1 MGLKWLR
8 DRFRHLKIVLWAVV
22 AVFVLLV
29 FVDWGTGRSGRG
41 GPEDVAVRVGERV
54 VTEREFLDEVRRS
67 ERQMRD
73 LYGNQW
79 DQLRDQV
86 NLANQTA
93 QRFIQRELLK
103 EEASRLGLVVS
114 DRELQEEIVAM
125 PVFQRSGGG
134 FVGSETYQRVLRA
147 NQTTPE
153 AFEAGLRE
161 DLLIRKLTTLM
172 ERSVWV
178 SDAEVEDSFR
188 RERETADLT
197 LIMIRYEDFLGEV
210 EVDQAALEAYYQER
224 AEQYAR
230 PEQRVVRYLAVETS
244 RLRRTLPVEDAELET
259 YYRQH
264 QQEFV
269 EGEQA
274 RARHVLIR
282 VDPNASAEARAEAE
296 LKAQQVATQARGGI
310 DFAAL
315 AAASSDDP
323 ATKGAGGDLGW
334 FGRGRMVPEFE
345 EAVFG
350 ATPGEV
356 VGPVQST
363 YGYHVIKV
371 DEFRPERQL
380 PLEEVREQVRFKV
393 LEGRAAAEAETRA
406 AALYQ
411 RVKGEQLAT
420 DEAWQALADEDPAVV
435 LNLSPPFEVD
445 GSIPGLG
452 DDPDLVRR
460 VFAATAGD
468 VGGPRAV
475 SRGWVVW
482 QLAEV
487 RVAGVPPFDE
497 VRDRVEQE
505 ARRGA
510 AVSRAMSAT
519 AGVAA
524 RWRAGA
530 DPASLAEQLR
540 TTVQQATDHRRGTAV
555 ASLGLAPG
563 LDRAVFSATE
573 GEVVGPV
580 ELKERGAAVARVD
593 RLQVATAAQL
603 ATEREAVRSR
613 LESQRAGQ
621 LLDALLAERRRDAV
635 VTVNAELVERFAPR
649 PRR

>member
-1 MGLKWLR
+1 MALKWLR
-8 DRFRHLKIVLWAVV
+8 DRFKHLKIILWAVV

-41 GPEDVAVRVGERV
+41 GTEDVAVRIGERV

-67 ERQMRD
+67 ERQMRE

-93 QRFIQRELLK
+93 QRFIQRELLR
-103 EEASRLGLVVS
+103 EEARRLGLVVS
-114 DRELQEEIVAM
+114 DRELQEEVVAM
-125 PVFQRSGGG
+125 PVFQRTGGG
-134 FVGSETYQRVLRA
+134 FVGSETYERVLRA

-153 AFEAGLRE
+153 DFEAGLRE
-161 DLLIRKLTTLM
+161 DLLIRKLTSLM

-178 SDAEVEDSFR
+178 SDGEVEESFR
-188 RERETADLT
+188 REREAADLT
-197 LIMIRYEDFLGEV
+197 LIMTRYEDFLGEV
-210 EVDQAALEAYYQER
+210 EIDLASLETYYQEH
-224 AEQYAR
+224 AEQYTR

-244 RLRRTLPVEDAELET
+244 RLRRTLPVEDSELET

-264 QQEFV
+264 EQEFV

-282 VDPNASAEARAEAE
+282 VAPNASAEERAEAD
-296 LKAQQVATQARGGI
+296 LKAQQVATQARGGL
-310 DFAAL
+310 DFAEL

-323 ATKGAGGDLGW
+323 ATRGTGGDLGW

-350 ATPGEV
+350 AQPGEI

-371 DEFRPERQL
+371 EEFRPQRQL

-393 LEGRAAAEAETRA
+393 LEGRAAAEAESRA
-406 AALYQ
+406 AVLAG
-411 RVKGEQLAT
+411 RVKGEKLAT
-420 DEAWQALADEDPAVV
+420 DEAWQALADADPAVV
-435 LNLSPPFEVD
+435 LNVSPPFAAD

-452 DDPDLVRR
+452 DDPDLAAQ
-460 VFAATAGD
+460 VFAASLGD
-468 VGGPRAV
+468 VGGPRAIP
-475 SRGWVVW
+475 RGWVVW

-487 RVAGVPPFDE
+487 RAAGVPPFAE

-505 ARRGA
+505 VRRRA
-510 AVSRAMSAT
+510 AVARAMTAA

-524 RWRAGA
+524 RWRASE
-530 DPASLAEQLR
+530 DPAVLAEQQR
-540 TTVQQATDHRRGTAV
+540 TTVQEATDHRRGTV
-555 ASLGLAPG
+555 VGSLGLAPA
-563 LDRAVFSATE
+563 LDRAVFAAAQ
-573 GEVVGPV
+573 GEIVGPV
-580 ELKERGAAVARVD
+580 ELKDRGAVVARVD
-593 RLQVATAAQL
+593 RLQVATGAQL
-603 ATEREAVRSR
+603 AAEREAVRSR

-621 LLDALLAERRRDAV
+621 LLDALLNERRKEAV
-635 VTVNAELVERFAPR
+635 VTVNAELIERFAPR